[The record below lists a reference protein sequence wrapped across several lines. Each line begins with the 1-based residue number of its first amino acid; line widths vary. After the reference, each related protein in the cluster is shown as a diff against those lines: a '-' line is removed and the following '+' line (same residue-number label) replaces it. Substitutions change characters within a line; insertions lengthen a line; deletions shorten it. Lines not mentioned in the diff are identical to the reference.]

1 MFNRALISVS
11 DKSQLDVLCNGL
23 SELSPTCQL
32 LSTGGT
38 ATKLREAGFTPEEI
52 SNYTG
57 FPECFAG
64 RVKTLHPKIH
74 GGILYRRGTDETDA
88 QKVGILPID
97 LVVVNLYPF
106 QQTYLSGEGDLT
118 EMIDIGGP
126 TLLRAAA
133 KNCESVIVLCDPADY
148 EDFLERAKADK
159 LDKAYR
165 KYLQAKVFS
174 HTASYDAAIAAA
186 LTDDPY
192 PEQLILSFK
201 RKNTLRYGENPHQS
215 GAVYQQDF
223 WPGGLANYKL
233 HWGKELSY
241 NNLLD
246 ASASLLP
253 LSGSKRPTC
262 CVVKH
267 AAPCGLAQAENNVT
281 ALEMAWAGDPISAF
295 GSVVSFSHPVELP
308 EAEILRKKFV
318 EVIVAPG
325 YSAEAL
331 EKLKEKPNLRLV
343 EIADAAGRRPQ
354 AYKQNLVLQEGLA
367 LCQQP
372 DKADQIQH
380 QLVTETKH
388 GAPPAELIDFAL
400 NAVRCLKSNAICLVR
415 SVDGA
420 FQTLGMGGGQPNR
433 VQALKI
439 AVNNA
444 REHFGED
451 ALKEALLASDAFF
464 PFPDSIEAAA
474 SAGIPYVVSPSGSVK
489 DGEVKEAAQKLGVSL
504 SFVDHRLFRH

>member
-1 MFNRALISVS
+1 MFHRALISVS
-11 DKSQLDVLCNGL
+11 DKAGLEVLAEGL
-23 SELSPTCQL
+23 KEISPTCQM

-38 ATKLREAGFTPEEI
+38 AKKLRELGATCEEI

-106 QQTYLSGEGDLT
+106 QQTYLSGQGDLT

-133 KNCESVIVLCDPADY
+133 KNCESVVVLCDPADY
-148 EDFLERAKADK
+148 QQFLQRAKEGA
-159 LDKAYR
+159 LDEKYR
-165 KYLQAKVFS
+165 KYLQAKVFA
-174 HTASYDAAIAAA
+174 HTAAYDAAIAAA
-186 LTDDPY
+186 LSPDPY
-192 PEQLILSFK
+192 PEQLTLSFK
-201 RKNTLRYGENPHQS
+201 RKSTLRYGENPHQS

-223 WPGGLANYKL
+223 WPGGLADYKL

-246 ASASLLP
+246 SSASLLP
-253 LSGSKRPTC
+253 LAEGDRPTC

-267 AAPCGLAQAENNVT
+267 AAPCGLGQADSNEQ
-281 ALEMAWAGDPISAF
+281 ALELAWAGDPVSAF
-295 GSVVSFSHPVELP
+295 GSVVSFSHPVALP
-308 EAEILRKKFV
+308 EAKILRKKFV
-318 EVIVAPG
+318 EVVVAPG
-325 YSAEAL
+325 FSKEAL
-331 EKLKEKPNLRLV
+331 ELLKEKPSLRLV
-343 EIADAAGRRPQ
+343 EVTSSTNRRPSP
-354 AYKQNLVLQEGLA
+354 YRQNLVVQGGLA

-372 DKADQIQH
+372 DQATQIKH
-380 QLVTETKH
+380 KLVTETKH
-388 GAPPAELIDFAL
+388 GCPDEGLVRFGL

-415 SVDGA
+415 SVSGN

-433 VQALKI
+433 VQALRI
-439 AVNNA
+439 AIENA
-444 REHFGED
+444 TQNFGVEV
-451 ALKEALLASDAFF
+451 LSEALLASDAFF
-464 PFPDSIEAAA
+464 PFADSIEAAA
-474 SAGIPYVVSPSGSVK
+474 EAGIPFIVSPSGSK
-489 DGEVKEAAQKLGVSL
+489 RDEEVREASQRLGVSL